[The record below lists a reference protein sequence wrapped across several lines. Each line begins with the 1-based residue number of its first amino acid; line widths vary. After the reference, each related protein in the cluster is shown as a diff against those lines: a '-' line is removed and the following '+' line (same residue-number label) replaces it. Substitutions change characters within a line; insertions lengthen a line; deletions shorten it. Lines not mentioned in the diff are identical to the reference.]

1 MDNFESVLLKNIIES
16 KDFFNK
22 VRPILKPSTFTDF
35 GNQKIYEL
43 IDNFYSNY
51 NTTPSI
57 QEIALQ
63 IKDIPNKEARNQI
76 ATKLNDARN
85 AENINNEFLDDLTVK
100 FIKDQMFTKALILG
114 AEFIDKKDETY
125 KQKAK
130 DLIDASQLVNIHK
143 DLGNEYNNIEE
154 RIDYYQNPKKGIK
167 YLRFNTLN
175 EYIGEGFLNGTLN
188 IFMAP
193 AGIGKSLLM
202 STSIGDFLKQ
212 GLNVLLVSLELS
224 NFEFLKRIDADLL
237 DIQINALKDVDPS
250 VIRTKFEELKR
261 SGIGKLYVQ
270 NFPAGS
276 FSSNDLKSL
285 LEMYK
290 ANNIKFDAI
299 FLDYLGLMK
308 SDRVSANAGLYSY
321 IKAIGEEVRA
331 VAVTENIPIFS
342 CSQLN
347 RSAVNNTDSNNEA
360 ISDSMGTAMTADWIC
375 FLLQTEDLKKK
386 NTIRF
391 KITKNRYNG
400 RTSSF
405 DMHINYMN
413 MRIED
418 LATPTQAIN
427 APVEVPKLTDK
438 TKIDWNFN

>member
-1 MDNFESVLLKNIIES
+1 
-16 KDFFNK
+16 
-22 VRPILKPSTFTDF
+22 
-35 GNQKIYEL
+35 
-43 IDNFYSNY
+43 
-51 NTTPSI
+51 
-57 QEIALQ
+57 
-63 IKDIPNKEARNQI
+63 
-76 ATKLNDARN
+76 
-85 AENINNEFLDDLTVK
+85 
-100 FIKDQMFTKALILG
+100 
-114 AEFIDKKDETY
+114 
-125 KQKAK
+125 
-130 DLIDASQLVNIHK
+130 
-143 DLGNEYNNIEE
+143 
-154 RIDYYQNPKKGIK
+154 NPRKGIK

-261 SGIGKLYVQ
+261 SGIGSLYVQ

-308 SDRVSANAGLYSY
+308 SDRVSVSAGLYSY

-331 VAVTENIPIFS
+331 IAVTENIPIFS

-347 RSAVNNTDSNNEA
+347 RSAVNNTFSNNEA

-375 FLLQTEDLKKK
+375 FLLQT
-386 NTIRF
+386 
-391 KITKNRYNG
+391 
-400 RTSSF
+400 
-405 DMHINYMN
+405 
-413 MRIED
+413 
-418 LATPTQAIN
+418 
-427 APVEVPKLTDK
+427 
-438 TKIDWNFN
+438 

>member
-22 VRPILKPSTFTDF
+22 VRPILKPNTFTDF

-100 FIKDQMFTKALILG
+100 FIKDQMFTKALMLG

-342 CSQLN
+342 CSQ
-347 RSAVNNTDSNNEA
+347 
-360 ISDSMGTAMTADWIC
+360 
-375 FLLQTEDLKKK
+375 
-386 NTIRF
+386 
-391 KITKNRYNG
+391 
-400 RTSSF
+400 
-405 DMHINYMN
+405 
-413 MRIED
+413 
-418 LATPTQAIN
+418 
-427 APVEVPKLTDK
+427 
-438 TKIDWNFN
+438 